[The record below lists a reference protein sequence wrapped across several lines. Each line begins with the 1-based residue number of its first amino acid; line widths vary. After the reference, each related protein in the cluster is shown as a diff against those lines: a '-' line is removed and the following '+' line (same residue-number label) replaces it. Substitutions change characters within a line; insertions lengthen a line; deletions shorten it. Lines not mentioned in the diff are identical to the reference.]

1 MSLLVGLTGGMGSGK
16 TLAASMFRN
25 LGAHILDADAICRD
39 LVKPREP
46 AWSEIVEF
54 FGKEILTAD
63 ETLDRARLGKIVFD
77 DPGKK
82 KVLESILHPRVF
94 LEERRVYANIRKKQ
108 ADALVIIDAAL
119 LIESGNYKNMDKVVV
134 MSCGEKE
141 QLRRTLKKGLLSPE
155 NIAKRLRAQMSNDD
169 KIKYADYVIRNEGS
183 VDNLRIQ
190 VESVFQKL
198 KNLAASNQSTS

>member
-1 MSLLVGLTGGMGSGK
+1 MPLLVGLTGGMGSGK
-16 TLAASMFRN
+16 TLAAGMFRS
-25 LGAHILDADAICRD
+25 LGAHILDADVICRD

-54 FGKEILTAD
+54 FGKEILAAD

-82 KVLESILHPRVF
+82 KVLENILHPRVF
-94 LEERRVYANIRKKQ
+94 LEERSVYANIRKKQ

-119 LIESGNYKNMDKVVV
+119 LIESGNYKNMDRVVV

-141 QLRRTLKKGLLSPE
+141 QLRRALKKGLLSPE
-155 NIAKRLRAQMSNDD
+155 NIAKRLRAQMSNND

-183 VDNLRIQ
+183 MDNLRIQ